1 MKTAAKLV
9 YIIIGLLTDNK
20 NANQMIKK
28 EAIHDCLFKQNLMK
42 KLFSQ
47 VQFLDD
53 LPVPFN
59 VF

>member
-1 MKTAAKLV
+1 
-9 YIIIGLLTDNK
+9 
-20 NANQMIKK
+20 MIKK
-28 EAIHDCLFKQNLMK
+28 EAIHDCLLIQILMK

-53 LPVPFN
+53 LPVPFD

>member
-9 YIIIGLLTDNK
+9 YIIIGMRTTKK

-28 EAIHDCLFKQNLMK
+28 EAIHDCLSIQILKK